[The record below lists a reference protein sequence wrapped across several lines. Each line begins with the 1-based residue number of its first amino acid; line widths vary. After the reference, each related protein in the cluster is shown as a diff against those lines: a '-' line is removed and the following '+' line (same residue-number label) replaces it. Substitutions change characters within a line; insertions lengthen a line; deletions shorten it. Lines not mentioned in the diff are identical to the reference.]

1 MQMKNSPLS
10 KVPPPNLPNIP
21 GVTHPINSIAQRENQ
36 DVCEEIDGKKDAAG
50 DVIPGLYQFSMV

>member
-10 KVPPPNLPNIP
+10 KVPPPNLPSIP

-36 DVCEEIDGKKDAAG
+36 DISEEVDGKINTAG
-50 DVIPGLYQFSMV
+50 DSIPGMFCFSV